1 MARRPLRRPP
11 GPPKATLFQRLR
23 RDFLT
28 GLVVVLPMFLTV
40 YLVWVTI
47 GFVDAKV
54 VPLIPNRYN
63 PENVF
68 GRNIFGFG
76 LVVFIAFTTII
87 GALTKGLMGRQILG
101 FGERMV
107 ERMPIVR
114 SIYNGLKQI
123 AETIFSQSNNSFQK
137 ACMIEYP
144 RKGLYAVGFIST
156 ETGGEVKMKS
166 GQDAL
171 VSVFLP
177 TTPNPT
183 SGFLL
188 FVPRA
193 DVIELDMS
201 IEEAAKLVISA
212 GLVEPG
218 RLDPQTAATA
228 VPASRPPRRRKAP
241 RPAGA
246 ARQSG

>member
-1 MARRPLRRPP
+1 MAKKPVRRRPASPQP
-11 GPPKATLFQRLR
+11 TVFQRLR

-40 YLVWVTI
+40 YLIWVTI

-101 FGERMV
+101 FGERIV

-137 ACMIEYP
+137 ACLIEYP
-144 RKGLYAVGFIST
+144 RKGLYAVAFVST
-156 ETGGEVKMKS
+156 ETGGEVKEKS
-166 GQDAL
+166 GHDDL

-193 DVIELDMS
+193 EVMPLDMS

-218 RLDPQTAATA
+218 RVDPQSATA
-228 VPASRPPRRRKAP
+228 IPSSRAQRRRKAP
-241 RPAGA
+241 KIA
-246 ARQSG
+246 